1 MKKTI
6 LSLIIS
12 LLTVGISFAK
22 EKKEPVK
29 PTEADFK
36 TESEIIAKKL
46 NLGGDSITKFQEIYV
61 AYKKDMFK
69 AMEEH
74 KPSICKD
81 KKNER
86 TEEQI
91 DAMNRERFSHARKM
105 LDIRESYYKK
115 FLTTLKPSQV
125 EKMYRIEKKL
135 VDRKRHEFDSRQ
147 SKNKHRGEGDNGG
160 KKFRREGKRN

>member
-6 LSLIIS
+6 LSLFIA
-12 LLTVGISFAK
+12 LLAVCTSFAK
-22 EKKEPVK
+22 ENKGRVK

-46 NLGGDSITKFQEIYV
+46 NLGGDSIAKFQEIYV

-74 KPSICKD
+74 KPSY
-81 KKNER
+81 KKKEC

-91 DAMNRERFSHARKM
+91 DAMNRERFAHARKM
-105 LDIRESYYKK
+105 LDIRETYYKK

-125 EKMYRIEKKL
+125 EKMYRIEKRL
-135 VDRKRHEFDSRQ
+135 IDRKRHEIDSR
-147 SKNKHRGEGDNGG
+147 KAKKGHGGEGKSGRNHQ
-160 KKFRREGKRN
+160 KRYEQKD